1 MKKDARLKE
10 LAASFNVARFFSC
23 DSAARVR
30 FAEIGAAENLQTLTV
45 RELAEHLLIET
56 GSVNVRSFDPLS
68 ASRSTRFVYGIETSD
83 SVLDCVQANANDGL
97 YSIVNETI
105 DVNDG
110 GVSGVLDDG
119 VVEFGSDA
127 TPRGVESDKFGTLP
141 RRVANS
147 ILESVYEVS
156 APLGNLDVG
165 RVEFSIHPQ
174 PVGTRGE
181 HVIVWE
187 QGDSELKDAEPPPA
201 AWPTSFAAVVGDK
214 TCGLLIADAIG
225 VPVAHTRV
233 VTRRL
238 SPFEFGR
245 PTGSSTR
252 WLRTAPGVQQQG
264 RFTTSRR
271 WIDPFKL
278 LQTED
283 PHGSQIPAILAQRE
297 IPALFSGAAT
307 DLGGDQTTVEG
318 VSGFGDAFMLGLE
331 PPTELPAQVRRSVEK
346 TLEMVREELARPVGI
361 EWAWDGQQVWVL
373 QLHLLAAPPATP
385 SAHAALE
392 DWIRFDPSDGLQT
405 LTALLDEASLGR
417 RGIILTRRV
426 GVTSHIGDLLRQSGV
441 PYKFEVPTFRT

>member
-1 MKKDARLKE
+1 
-10 LAASFNVARFFSC
+10 
-23 DSAARVR
+23 
-30 FAEIGAAENLQTLTV
+30 
-45 RELAEHLLIET
+45 
-56 GSVNVRSFDPLS
+56 
-68 ASRSTRFVYGIETSD
+68 
-83 SVLDCVQANANDGL
+83 
-97 YSIVNETI
+97 
-105 DVNDG
+105 
-110 GVSGVLDDG
+110 
-119 VVEFGSDA
+119 
-127 TPRGVESDKFGTLP
+127 
-141 RRVANS
+141 
-147 ILESVYEVS
+147 
-156 APLGNLDVG
+156 
-165 RVEFSIHPQ
+165 
-174 PVGTRGE
+174 
-181 HVIVWE
+181 
-187 QGDSELKDAEPPPA
+187 
-201 AWPTSFAAVVGDK
+201 
-214 TCGLLIADAIG
+214 
-225 VPVAHTRV
+225 
-233 VTRRL
+233 
-238 SPFEFGR
+238 
-245 PTGSSTR
+245 
-252 WLRTAPGVQQQG
+252 VQQQG

-297 IPALFSGAAT
+297 VPALFSGAAT